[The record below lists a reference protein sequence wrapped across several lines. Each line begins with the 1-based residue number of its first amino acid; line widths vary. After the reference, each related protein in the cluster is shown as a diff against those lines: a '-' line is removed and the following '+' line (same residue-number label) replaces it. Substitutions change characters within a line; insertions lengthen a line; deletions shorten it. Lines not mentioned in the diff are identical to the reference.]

1 MGTLTNAS
9 TASVYE
15 EGVDVTGNRFPLH
28 VHQITPQAVYQ
39 LKVTVRLCQT
49 TFAERETCQIE
60 KTYENQ

>member
-28 VHQITPQAVYQ
+28 VHQITPQAVY
-39 LKVTVRLCQT
+39 
-49 TFAERETCQIE
+49 
-60 KTYENQ
+60 

>member
-28 VHQITPQAVYQ
+28 VHPNLIVCS
-39 LKVTVRLCQT
+39 L
-49 TFAERETCQIE
+49 
-60 KTYENQ
+60 